1 MPAKIIRKLLWYVL
15 LNYLFDICVI
25 TLQKHFVYR

>member
-1 MPAKIIRKLLWYVL
+1 MPAKFIRKLLWCVL
-15 LNYLFDICVI
+15 LNYLFDIFVI